1 MSTIYSPFVSELKEK
16 MEFEGSFLVKVI
28 QLYMDKN
35 GRPYLNLILMDR
47 TGEVEARSWENANKL
62 FEEIKAQDVVKIA
75 GKVNVY
81 QGRKQVIVEAAA
93 KVPEGSAG
101 MDRFVPST
109 VYDVT
114 HLFHE
119 VFKLLGTLEDPFA
132 KQLAQA
138 TLEDAEVKKKIL
150 RAPAAKTVHHAYA
163 GGLLEHTLS
172 VLRILDFLGRHYE
185 TYYGKAMS
193 RDLLLLGGLF
203 HDIGK
208 IFELTFEKGT
218 EYSKEGQL
226 IGHHVLGCELVD
238 RITARIPNFPEELK
252 LQVKHMILAHHGK
265 LEYGSPKVPHFV
277 EALLVH
283 YVDDFDSKVNT
294 IFGFIMA
301 DHNAGEWTGQ
311 NKLFE
316 RPFLKPKVRPA
327 YLGKSPGE
335 KEKL

>member
-1 MSTIYSPFVSELKEK
+1 MSTVYSPFVSELKEK
-16 MEFEGSFLVKVI
+16 MEFEGSFLVKII

-101 MDRFVPST
+101 LDRFLPT
-109 VYDVT
+109 TAYDVN
-114 HLFHE
+114 HLFAE
-119 VFKLLGTLEDPFA
+119 ITKLFQTLEDPFA
-132 KQLAQA
+132 KQLALN
-138 TLEDAEVKKKIL
+138 TLTDADVKKRML

-163 GGLLEHTLS
+163 GGLLEHSLS
-172 VLRILDFLGRHYE
+172 VCRILDQLAKHYE
-185 TYYGKAMS
+185 NYYGKAIR

-208 IFELTFEKGT
+208 IYELAFEKGT

-238 RITARIPNFPEELK
+238 RITGGIPQFPDELK
-252 LQVKHMILAHHGK
+252 MLVKHMILAHHGK

-294 IFGFIMA
+294 IFGFQMQ
-301 DHNAGEWTGQ
+301 DTNAGEWTSQ
-311 NKLFE
+311 NKFFE
-316 RPFLKPKVRPA
+316 RPFLKAKVKPT

-335 KEKL
+335 K